1 MHGSALGRVQGSIA
15 VGGSAACDV
24 LWLAMTKRPKVY
36 VCSGKKCCASP
47 KRKRALV
54 EALEPVARVVPVG
67 CQKICA
73 GPVVALEVDGQ
84 LEWFKQL
91 DSDKAC
97 RRMVEL
103 LQEGTM
109 RKALSKRRVAKRSG
123 HQPRGK

>member
-1 MHGSALGRVQGSIA
+1 M
-15 VGGSAACDV
+15 
-24 LWLAMTKRPKVY
+24 LWLAMAKRPKVY
-36 VCSGKKCCASP
+36 LCSGKKCCASP

-73 GPVVALEVDGQ
+73 GPVVALEVEGR
-84 LEWFKQL
+84 LEWFKGL
-91 DSDKAC
+91 ASDKSC

-123 HQPRGK
+123 HKPRG